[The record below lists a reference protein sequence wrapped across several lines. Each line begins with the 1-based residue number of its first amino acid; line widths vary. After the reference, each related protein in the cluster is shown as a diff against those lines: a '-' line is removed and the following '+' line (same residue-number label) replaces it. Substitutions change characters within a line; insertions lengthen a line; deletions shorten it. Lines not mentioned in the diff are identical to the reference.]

1 MKKTVLLIIFC
12 ISTYILLSNNIL
24 VKELDNGMRI
34 VTKEKKSVDT
44 VALFC
49 FVHTGSIHEDEFL
62 GKGISHYLE
71 HIVSGG
77 TTKMRSEKEYHN
89 IERRIGAITN
99 AFTTYNMTAFHIMVE
114 EAYADTALMM
124 LSEQMMYCSFDQNEV
139 DREKQVII
147 KEIIMRS
154 TPPMSKVFQKSSEIF
169 NQNSNFKYPII
180 GYVEQ
185 YKTLQREDLI
195 KYYDK
200 RYRPNNMV
208 VVAVGNID
216 AKEMANKIEEAFSS
230 FDKAPAADVYLP
242 EQPLALGTYKVVD
255 EFDIEQAYTMI
266 NRQIPL
272 HLVKDYYALTVAS
285 DILFGKRSSPITK
298 ILEEDK
304 QLVNYIYSYAQFNPI
319 SKQGA
324 LNIIFESKNT
334 EEINE
339 TLDLLHT
346 NLKVY
351 TEPGRITQEMINSV
365 IKRYEAARFLQNKS
379 IEEEATEIGFS
390 MFNSNTPY
398 NDELTINEL
407 KKITIYDVQ
416 RVINEYYLNNYIV
429 FCAVPK
435 GHKSI
440 LENVEEKSITQ
451 TELTKTLLDNN
462 TVLLHKQNTENPVVR
477 GIIHLPSSNNYE
489 TEIDAGT
496 LNFMTNIMFKG
507 SKNYPP
513 VQLSEWIED
522 NSITLEASANFLGI
536 YIEFSCLSNDFPQ
549 LINVITDI
557 LNKPLFDQKEIDL
570 AKNRAYANY
579 MRKLNNPDSYHTE
592 FRNSKIYTSKRE
604 QLTNE
609 EEFNIISNLTKKD
622 LLSAYKK
629 YITAENITLSLIGD
643 IEFNEAKKIA
653 QKIKS
658 DIPNKK
664 VNDTLKSLQMIVSDS
679 LFINYYDFEQV
690 NLDINMKA
698 PDISNR
704 KDFIIMQVISSI
716 LNGSRGRI
724 HEAVRG
730 NNDLAYFAFASYI
743 YGYDYGILR
752 LSSQTSLEKEN
763 ELIEVLIDQINKL
776 KTEPVSKNEIN
787 LAIEDNYKTIKNY
800 LEDEYLAYYSLYNEI
815 IGLGYDYFETSLNEL
830 KEVNSEDIIRVA
842 NQYFD
847 KMDIIVSKP
856 VTE

>member
-1 MKKTVLLIIFC
+1 
-12 ISTYILLSNNIL
+12 
-24 VKELDNGMRI
+24 
-34 VTKEKKSVDT
+34 
-44 VALFC
+44 
-49 FVHTGSIHEDEFL
+49 
-62 GKGISHYLE
+62 
-71 HIVSGG
+71 
-77 TTKMRSEKEYHN
+77 
-89 IERRIGAITN
+89 
-99 AFTTYNMTAFHIMVE
+99 
-114 EAYADTALMM
+114 
-124 LSEQMMYCSFDQNEV
+124 
-139 DREKQVII
+139 
-147 KEIIMRS
+147 
-154 TPPMSKVFQKSSEIF
+154 
-169 NQNSNFKYPII
+169 
-180 GYVEQ
+180 
-185 YKTLQREDLI
+185 
-195 KYYDK
+195 
-200 RYRPNNMV
+200 
-208 VVAVGNID
+208 
-216 AKEMANKIEEAFSS
+216 
-230 FDKAPAADVYLP
+230 
-242 EQPLALGTYKVVD
+242 
-255 EFDIEQAYTMI
+255 
-266 NRQIPL
+266 
-272 HLVKDYYALTVAS
+272 
-285 DILFGKRSSPITK
+285 
-298 ILEEDK
+298 
-304 QLVNYIYSYAQFNPI
+304 
-319 SKQGA
+319 
-324 LNIIFESKNT
+324 
-334 EEINE
+334 
-339 TLDLLHT
+339 
-346 NLKVY
+346 
-351 TEPGRITQEMINSV
+351 
-365 IKRYEAARFLQNKS
+365 
-379 IEEEATEIGFS
+379 
-390 MFNSNTPY
+390 
-398 NDELTINEL
+398 
-407 KKITIYDVQ
+407 
-416 RVINEYYLNNYIV
+416 
-429 FCAVPK
+429 
-435 GHKSI
+435 
-440 LENVEEKSITQ
+440 
-451 TELTKTLLDNN
+451 
-462 TVLLHKQNTENPVVR
+462 
-477 GIIHLPSSNNYE
+477 
-489 TEIDAGT
+489 TEIDTGT
-496 LNFMTNIMFKG
+496 LNFMTSIMFKG

-536 YIEFSCLSNDFPQ
+536 YIEFSCLSNDFSQ